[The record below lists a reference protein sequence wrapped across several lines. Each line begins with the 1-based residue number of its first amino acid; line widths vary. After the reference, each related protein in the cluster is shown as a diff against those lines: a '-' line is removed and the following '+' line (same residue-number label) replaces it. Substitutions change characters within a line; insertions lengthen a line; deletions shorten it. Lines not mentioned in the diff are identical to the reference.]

1 MKLLV
6 CLVLAVLT
14 TACAER
20 VDESKLRIAEVQ
32 LLDVEAGYRR
42 EVDIEFL
49 DINRKMKFKET
60 IVCRDSDDVKKLHN
74 KIGQTF
80 KVYDLSLTIVPH
92 YFKLGDR
99 FC

>member
-49 DINRKMKFKET
+49 DINRKMKFKKT
-60 IVCRDSDDVKKLHN
+60 IVCSDSDDVKKLHN
-74 KIGQTF
+74 KVGQTF